1 MRPVAS
7 LTLDGN
13 DGPPKIASKPHC
25 SSTTSFIHHNR
36 RSIMYISKEHSPVKA
51 KPVIDYRTYFHP
63 GMTAEEILGIDFRDF
78 YGQEESSEK
87 RFHELFWQKDP
98 EQFRKWAAQSL
109 YRFMKS
115 SYSEA
120 QLKEYENLR
129 LRKALFSKLASFK
142 FFIFD
147 DIERL
152 VSSWYDKKS
161 INLTH
166 KERMLKLLAAER
178 FKVSWMVNEV
188 IEEMG
193 SVFDLKIVK
202 LWDEDKELLAAL
214 LKSNILNQAKLASIV
229 GHLRIGP
236 VGSTIDKAIETIAES
251 MDKYGVSVNHESLKT
266 EYFRWRKRNLRR
278 AKKS

>member
-1 MRPVAS
+1 
-7 LTLDGN
+7 
-13 DGPPKIASKPHC
+13 
-25 SSTTSFIHHNR
+25 
-36 RSIMYISKEHSPVKA
+36 MYISKEHSPVKA

-229 GHLRIGP
+229 DHLRFGP
-236 VGSTIDKAIETIAES
+236 VRSTIDKAIETIAES